1 MDMIGVKEMKM
12 FYLKRGEDESGV
24 SGTGRVAQ
32 GFIFD
37 NGKVA
42 VTWLSEHPSVTVY
55 DNIGEVTA
63 IHGHGGKT
71 EVVMEPDYKEAYGEL
86 RSFIDNFSLPETMKE
101 KLPLDSQTVKLIK
114 KGKVKRLVPP
124 STTVTTVA
132 VSGGFDPIHKG
143 HVRMIRAASA
153 LEMLHGH
160 RQLRRNGL

>member
-1 MDMIGVKEMKM
+1 MKM

-71 EVVMEPDYKEAYGEL
+71 EIVMEPDYKRAYGEL
-86 RSFIDNFSLPETMKE
+86 KNFIENFKLKEVMKE
-101 KLPLDSQTVKLIK
+101 KMPLDSQVVKLLK
-114 KGKVKRLVPP
+114 EKENK
-124 STTVTTVA
+124 
-132 VSGGFDPIHKG
+132 
-143 HVRMIRAASA
+143 
-153 LEMLHGH
+153 
-160 RQLRRNGL
+160 